1 MPQFGTLCVFL
12 CSINFKS
19 YAMAIRINAKEL
31 EKVLEHTPC
40 TQNIMLTG
48 KHGIGKSQI
57 LERYF
62 TAQGCKVVI
71 LFLGQMS
78 DPGDLIGLPHF
89 NEETGKTDFMP
100 PYWFPTDGK
109 PVVLFLD
116 ELNRARPEVLQ
127 TIMDLTLNRT
137 LSGKKLPE
145 GSRVISAVNDGEE
158 YQLTDLDPALVSRF
172 NIYEFSPTVEEWL
185 LWATKNDVD
194 PRVVDFIRNSPKYL
208 DGDGTETLDRGLG
221 KAPDRR
227 AWTRVS
233 DVIKNADQIDG
244 IHKKIISGMVGT
256 IATQAFTAFL
266 TSRRILSG
274 KDILLDFEKHKK
286 TLAKYRLHEM
296 AMVNED
302 IFRFLETNQFAPK
315 DKNTMAEN
323 LKKYVESLQQA
334 GKNEEIAHFASFLES
349 DTYSKALSFIVTE
362 TPSVYEVIIA
372 FIQNL

>member
-1 MPQFGTLCVFL
+1 
-12 CSINFKS
+12 
-19 YAMAIRINAKEL
+19 MAINCKEL
-31 EKVLEHTPC
+31 QSILSAMPA
-40 TQNIMLTG
+40 TQNLMLVG
-48 KHGIGKSQI
+48 KHGIGKSEI
-57 LERYF
+57 LTNYF
-62 TAQGCKVVI
+62 RQKGIEVI
-71 LFLGQMS
+71 TLFLGQMS
-78 DPGDLIGLPHF
+78 DPGDLIGLPRMD
-89 NEETGKTDFMP
+89 EKTGKTVFMP
-100 PYWFPTDGK
+100 PYWFPTDGQ

-145 GSRVISAVNDGEE
+145 GSSVISAVNDGEE

-233 DVIKNADQIDG
+233 DVIKSTNQIET

-256 IATQAFTAFL
+256 IATQSFTAFL

-302 IFRFLETNQFAPK
+302 IFRFLETNRFAPK
-315 DKNTMAEN
+315 NKNTIAEN

-334 GKNEEIAHFASFLES
+334 GKSEELAHFASFLES

-362 TPSVYEVIIA
+362 TPSVYEAIIA

>member
-1 MPQFGTLCVFL
+1 
-12 CSINFKS
+12 
-19 YAMAIRINAKEL
+19 MAIKINAKEL

-100 PYWFPTDGK
+100 PYWFPTDCH

-233 DVIKNADQIDG
+233 DVIKDADQFEG
-244 IHKKIISGMVGT
+244 IHKKIISGMVGA

-302 IFRFLETNQFAPK
+302 IFRFLETNQFTPK